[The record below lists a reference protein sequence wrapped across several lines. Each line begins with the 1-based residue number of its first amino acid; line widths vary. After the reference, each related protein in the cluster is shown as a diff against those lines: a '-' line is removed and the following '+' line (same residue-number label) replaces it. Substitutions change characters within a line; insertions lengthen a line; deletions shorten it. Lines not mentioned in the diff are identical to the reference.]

1 MYLLVGSSCFFLVR
15 TGRPVLH
22 LALLP
27 ETVWISPLEL
37 VLCYDTASRS
47 FSGGKERNCGL
58 IALLSC
64 LLAKRLSKKQ
74 DTAQVKL

>member
-15 TGRPVLH
+15 TGRSG

-27 ETVWISPLEL
+27 QTVWLSPLEL

-47 FSGGKERNCGL
+47 FSGGKERNHGFGL
-58 IALLSC
+58 IGLPSC
-64 LLAKRLSKKQ
+64 LLAKRLSRKRHS
-74 DTAQVKL
+74 TS